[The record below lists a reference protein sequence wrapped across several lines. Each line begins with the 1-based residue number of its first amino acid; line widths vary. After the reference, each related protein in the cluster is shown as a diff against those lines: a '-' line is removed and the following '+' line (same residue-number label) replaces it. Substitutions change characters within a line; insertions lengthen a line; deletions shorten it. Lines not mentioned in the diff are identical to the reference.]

1 MSPMKSSFPRS
12 LQTVVIV
19 LVIVGLV
26 TLALGGYFSPVT
38 NWFSRLTVDAQ
49 TWISDR
55 YMAVVDFLTVPRN
68 VASLL
73 QSNTELEAEVARL
86 QTQVID
92 LQQQVTET
100 NILSAL
106 VDFARA
112 NPEYSYKAASVI
124 GRDPSPFLR
133 YVVINVGSNEGVLPG
148 MPVVTDKGLVGR
160 VVAVIAEAARVQL
173 VTDAASAV
181 DVRLQASNT
190 EAMLEGSVTG
200 ELSLNM
206 ISQDAVIQ
214 VGDVVLTSGLGGTYP
229 PNLLVGQVVSIRK
242 LQSELFQQAAIQP
255 NVDFTRLQFIL
266 VITNF
271 NPVDISP
278 LIATPGP

>member
-1 MSPMKSSFPRS
+1 MKSSFPRS
-12 LQTVVIV
+12 LQTFVIV
-19 LVIVGLV
+19 LVVVGLV

-38 NWFSRLTVDAQ
+38 NWFSRITVDAQ
-49 TWISDR
+49 TWISGR
-55 YMAVVDFLTVPRN
+55 YMAAVDFLTEPRN
-68 VASLL
+68 MASLL

-86 QTQVID
+86 QTQVIN

-133 YVVINVGSNEGVLPG
+133 YVIINIGSNEGILPG

-160 VVAVIAEAARVQL
+160 VDAVIAEGARVQL

-214 VGDVVLTSGLGGTYP
+214 PGDVVLTSGLGGTYP

-255 NVDFTRLQFIL
+255 NVDFTQLQFVL

-271 NPVDISP
+271 NPVNITP
-278 LIATPGP
+278 LIGTPGP

>member
-1 MSPMKSSFPRS
+1 
-12 LQTVVIV
+12 L
-19 LVIVGLV
+19 
-26 TLALGGYFSPVT
+26 
-38 NWFSRLTVDAQ
+38 FSRLTVDAQ
-49 TWISDR
+49 TWISER

-73 QSNTELEAEVARL
+73 ESNTELEAEVARL

-112 NPEYSYKAASVI
+112 NPEYSYKAASVV

-133 YVVINVGSNEGVLPG
+133 YVIINVGSNEGVLPG

-200 ELSLNM
+200 EMSLNM

>member
-1 MSPMKSSFPRS
+1 MKSSFPRS

-19 LVIVGLV
+19 LVVVGLV

-68 VASLL
+68 VASLR

-133 YVVINVGSNEGVLPG
+133 YVIINVGSNEGVLPG

-160 VVAVIAEAARVQL
+160 VDAVIAEAARVQL

-190 EAMLEGSVTG
+190 EAMLVGSVTG

-229 PNLLVGQVVSIRK
+229 PNILVGQVVSIRK

-255 NVDFTRLQFIL
+255 NVDFTRLQFVL

-271 NPVDISP
+271 NPVNITP
-278 LIATPGP
+278 LIGTPGP

>member
-1 MSPMKSSFPRS
+1 MKSNFPRS
-12 LQTVVIV
+12 LQTVVIA
-19 LVIVGLV
+19 LVAIGLV
-26 TLALGGYFSPVT
+26 LLALGGYFSPAT
-38 NWFSRLTVDAQ
+38 NWFSRITVHAQ
-49 TWISDR
+49 TWVSDR
-55 YMAVVDFLTVPRN
+55 YMAVVDFLTVPRD

-73 QSNTELEAEVARL
+73 QRNTELEAEVARL

-112 NPEYSYKAASVI
+112 NPEYSYKAASII

-133 YVVINVGSNEGVLPG
+133 YVIINIGSNEGVLPG

-160 VVAVIAEAARVQL
+160 VAAVIAEAARVEL
-173 VTDAASAV
+173 VTDSASAV
-181 DVRLQASNT
+181 NVRLQASNT
-190 EAMLEGSVTG
+190 EAMLVGSITG
-200 ELSLNM
+200 DLSLDM
-206 ISQDAVIQ
+206 ISQDALVQ

-229 PNLLVGQVVSIRK
+229 ANILVGQVVSIRK

-255 NVDFTRLQFIL
+255 NVDFNQLQFVLI
-266 VITNF
+266 ITNF
-271 NPVDISP
+271 NPVNIAP
-278 LIATPGP
+278 LIGTPGP